1 MKKLLLV
8 FIILL
13 NGCSDKSPKYND
25 ITTSERDIQYYELN
39 ERTIEDDN
47 GTIFEIK
54 IPDYLIEN
62 KIEKPANVTSFGIS
76 SDEMIMTIF
85 INKRESR
92 SSQNISN
99 KDIIDATYNEFVN
112 NWNSDL
118 NKIQELM
125 PQGIY
130 KNLQVVSFTADL
142 KIDNKYFLEKV
153 SYYNDSRL
161 LNTSFEG
168 LQSLDYVYTTHHNG
182 RQYTISIVFYGD
194 YSIASFIGLA
204 RSIAGTIKFLN

>member
-1 MKKLLLV
+1 MKRLLLLSLL
-8 FIILL
+8 FI
-13 NGCSDKSPKYND
+13 GCNNQSKEYTD
-25 ITTSERDIQYYELN
+25 ITTSERDIEYYELKEN
-39 ERTIEDDN
+39 IIEDDN

-76 SDEMIMTIF
+76 SDEMIMSIL

-99 KDIIDATYNEFVN
+99 KDIIDSTYNEFVN

-118 NKIQELM
+118 NKIQELF

-142 KIDNKYFLEKV
+142 KIDNKYFLERV

-161 LNTSFEG
+161 INTEFEG
-168 LQSLDYVYTTHHNG
+168 LQSLDYYYTTHHNG
-182 RQYTISIVFYGD
+182 RQYTISIVFYGE
-194 YSIASFIGLA
+194 YTIASFIGLA
-204 RSIAGTIKFLN
+204 RSIAGTINFLN